1 MQAYFKQL
9 FEYDK
14 WANHQLLDK
23 FEKQFP
29 QNPRIY
35 ELFSHL
41 LSAQRIWL
49 DRILGIPESVV
60 RFQDRLPDEM
70 GQDLENYHT
79 EWMEFIDQLQP
90 SDFDRVI
97 SYIHPNGQPYNDRL
111 IDIMAHVV
119 NHGTH
124 HRGNLVILM
133 KEEGFVAPT
142 LDLIFYVRSK
152 QATPNPPR

>member
-1 MQAYFKQL
+1 MKAYFKQL
-9 FEYDK
+9 FEYDR
-14 WANHQLLDK
+14 WASRLLMEK

-49 DRILGIPESVV
+49 DRILGIPQSVE

-70 GQDLENYHT
+70 KEDLENYHA
-79 EWMEFIDQLQP
+79 EWMQFIDQLQTP
-90 SDFDRVI
+90 DFDRMV
-97 SYIHPNGQPYNDRL
+97 SYVHPNGTAYSERL
-111 IDIMAHVV
+111 VDIMAHVV

-142 LDLIFYVRSK
+142 LDLIFYIRESS
-152 QATPNPPR
+152 APNN